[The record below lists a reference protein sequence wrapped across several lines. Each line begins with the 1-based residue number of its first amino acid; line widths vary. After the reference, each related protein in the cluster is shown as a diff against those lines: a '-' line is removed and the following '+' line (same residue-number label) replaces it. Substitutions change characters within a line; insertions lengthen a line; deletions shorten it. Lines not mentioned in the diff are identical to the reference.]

1 MSDSIVENFLFD
13 YVLRREN
20 IQTSILSLRDTI
32 SSQNISSEDKK
43 ELSVFLVGKE
53 IVDETQEIKTLIHN
67 YRTQKHLPVVYRLIV
82 QYLESIIDID
92 DRESLN
98 YLLHEKSDEIEGD
111 IAILLREIVKD
122 VVAYI
127 KKQIMKNESFIEI
140 FSHDYLSDTEKTTL
154 KKMFAEMHIELDE
167 VGQQKVQ
174 HIRSEIQKTID
185 SNKAIRNIQ

>member
-43 ELSVFLVGKE
+43 ELSLFLVGKD
-53 IVDETQEIKTLIHN
+53 IVDETQEIATLIQN

-98 YLLHEKSDEIEGD
+98 YLVSEKSDEIEVD
-111 IAILLREIVKD
+111 IAIIFKEIVED
-122 VVAYI
+122 IVRYV
-127 KKQIMKNESFIEI
+127 QQQMMQNESFVEI
-140 FSHDYLSDTEKTTL
+140 FSHDYLSDTEKTAL
-154 KKMFAEMHIELDE
+154 KKMFEDIHIELDE
-167 VGQQKVQ
+167 ASKEKI
-174 HIRSEIQKTID
+174 HKIQEKIQTTIAW
-185 SNKAIRNIQ
+185 NKAIRDIQ

>member
-43 ELSVFLVGKE
+43 ELSVFLVGKD
-53 IVDETQEIKTLIHN
+53 IVDETQEIETLIHN

-98 YLLHEKSDEIEGD
+98 YLVSEKSDEIEVD
-111 IAILLREIVKD
+111 IAILLREIVED

-127 KKQIMKNESFIEI
+127 KKQMMKNESFVEI
-140 FSHDYLSDTEKTTL
+140 FSHDYLSDTEKTAL
-154 KKMFAEMHIELDE
+154 KQMFEDIRIELDDTSKE
-167 VGQQKVQ
+167 KILQIQEK
-174 HIRSEIQKTID
+174 IQKTI
-185 SNKAIRNIQ
+185 A